1 MMPYLLSWLLA
12 VHSLLL
18 QDPLADGAVIHT
30 AATRALQ
37 HGTTLDKVIDMVAKV
52 APELKA
58 PLVLFTYYNPI
69 IRRGMDK
76 FCAQIKAAG
85 AAGAGVQ
92 NCFSLCS
99 RSSSTWCSVIAERVA
114 RAAQQ

>member
-1 MMPYLLSWLLA
+1 
-12 VHSLLL
+12 L

-58 PLVLFTYYNPI
+58 PLVMFTYYNPI

-76 FCAQIKAAG
+76 FCVQIKAAG
-85 AAGAGVQ
+85 AAGVNTGFVDVWVTGCSLLQCGTVLPVLHA
-92 NCFSLCS
+92 SLCS
-99 RSSSTWCSVIAERVA
+99 VGL
-114 RAAQQ
+114 

>member
-1 MMPYLLSWLLA
+1 MCSPQLCVTLFA
-12 VHSLLL
+12 R

-37 HGTTLDKVIDMVAKV
+37 QGTTLDAVISMIQQV
-52 APELKA
+52 APTLKA

-76 FCAQIKAAG
+76 FCAQIKEAG
-85 AAGAGVQ
+85 ASG
-92 NCFSLCS
+92 
-99 RSSSTWCSVIAERVA
+99 E
-114 RAAQQ
+114 